1 MKKILAMLVA
11 LTMLVAG
18 LGISAIA
25 EEETAPDYKVGIL
38 APAVTHGWVAAVA
51 YYAEQRCQ
59 ELGLDYSVAT
69 SHNRRW
75 K

>member
-11 LTMLVAG
+11 LTMLVGG

-25 EEETAPDYKVGIL
+25 EEETANDYKIGIL
-38 APAVTHGWVAAVA
+38 APAVTMAGSLRSLTMRSSAARSWA
-51 YYAEQRCQ
+51 STTR
-59 ELGLDYSVAT
+59 SRPAT
-69 SHNRRW
+69 TPR

>member
-11 LTMLVAG
+11 LTMLVGG

-25 EEETAPDYKVGIL
+25 EEETANDYKIGIL
-38 APAVTHGWVAAVA
+38 APAVTHGWVAA
-51 YYAEQRCQ
+51 R
-59 ELGLDYSVAT
+59 SRPAT
-69 SHNRRW
+69 TPR